1 MGYTTDFSGTIEVK
15 FNDAEKCD
23 FVYRTINELNQTR
36 RVKRNVDSERYGIEG
51 EFYFGQED
59 NIVDYNIP
67 PLTQPSL
74 YLGWQAITTSDPT
87 MLEIQW
93 DGNEKFYEYIAWMKY
108 LIEKLIKPNG
118 GTANGDI
125 KWWGE
130 DSDDMG
136 MIKVENNCITIYE
149 AVITMKEIESV

>member
-23 FVYRTINELNQTR
+23 FVYRTINELNRTR
-36 RVKRNVDSERYGIEG
+36 RVKRNVDPERYGIEG
-51 EFYFGQED
+51 EFYFGQEN

-67 PLTQPSL
+67 PSTQPSL
-74 YLGWQAITTSDPT
+74 YSGWQAITTSDPT

-108 LIEKLIKPNG
+108 LIEKLIKPKN

-130 DSDDMG
+130 DSEDM
-136 MIKVENNCITIYE
+136 E
-149 AVITMKEIESV
+149 